1 MVSKPE
7 NNLPSRFLN
16 PVTTVWP
23 AYYCYVFIMNFVVV
37 SEKMYDRWFALE
49 QKVKELNEQLK
60 ESGNSDGTKVN
71 SF

>member
-1 MVSKPE
+1 M
-7 NNLPSRFLN
+7 
-16 PVTTVWP
+16 TTVWP
-23 AYYCYVFIMNFVVV
+23 AYYCYVFITNFVVV

>member
-7 NNLPSRFLN
+7 NNLQSRCGQLIID
-16 PVTTVWP
+16 V
-23 AYYCYVFIMNFVVV
+23 VFVMNFVVV

-71 SF
+71 SFLMS